1 MIREGSSCG
10 GRYSSLDEGRV
21 RRSWCRNPGPCEG
34 PKRIQNSTRGE
45 VPSPEF
51 HSNNSYSALSREEE
65 KSSEEEGSLE
75 DLDYSSS
82 SESSLDP
89 EEDEELEEEAARYEE
104 ESPAPPPH
112 NLPHNPDPL
121 SITDRHV
128 THRTRHYHRPNWFY
142 KVRMKHKQIM
152 SDLQRL
158 KNDNRDA
165 SEKFRELTEEKG
177 FYWYTK
183 NALFTIWNPIHMSLF
198 TICMSGFLRG
208 KANTLKNMEIQ
219 VILTK
224 LSPIKSLLQFINT
237 NNTKPQINKGE
248 AKGSLGI
255 FCIKMKM
262 LLILNLKHKICL
274 SYCYDQIV
282 RSLSVGCNMD
292 TGADVTIIAP
302 EFWHPNWPVQ
312 EVNVQLLGI
321 GTLSQVKQ
329 SARWLECIGPEGQRA
344 KLKPYVANIAMNLW
358 GRDLL
363 KQWNTQIN
371 IPPASETNQLTH
383 VSERNTRRYYSNHW
397 SPAIQ
402 IVQEQGRTTVDLPK
416 TPTAL
421 PLKWLTDKPVWVQ
434 QWPLT
439 TEKLQAL
446 EELVQEQLNAQH
458 IEESTSPWNS
468 PVFVIKK
475 KSGKWRMVTDLR
487 AINKVIQPMGSLQS
501 GIPLPTL
508 LPKGWPLIVID
519 LKDCFFSIPLQEKDR
534 ERFAF
539 TVPTYN
545 NSQPVKRYQWRVLPQ
560 GMLKSPTL
568 CQYFV
573 QQPLEVILKKFPK
586 SIIYHYMDDI
596 LLADSNADTL
606 ERLFEEVKKILPCWG
621 LQIAPEKIQKGDS
634 INYLGYKI
642 GLQKIRPKRC
652 KLGEID
658 YELLMTF
665 KDFFGDISHLRTI
678 TGVKNDEL
686 SNLFKTLEGDKD
698 LNSPR
703 ELTPEA
709 EKELALV
716 EKKVQDGHVDRVDP
730 KLDCILVILPS
741 IHSPTGILMQR
752 EDIILEWIFLPNK
765 QSKKLKTYVEK
776 ISDLILK
783 GKIVWETPISGVHT
797 FYTDA
802 NKQGK
807 AGYKS
812 EDLSKVVQS
821 PYNSVQKSELYAILL
836 VLMDFSEPLNIV
848 TDSQYAERVVLH
860 IETAEFI
867 PDESELTSLFIQ
879 LQDIIR
885 NRKHPLYITHI
896 RSHTGLPG
904 PLAQGNNEI
913 DKLLIGNML
922 EASEF
927 HKKHH
932 VNSKDLKRDFSIT
945 WQQAKEIVRKCPTCS
960 FYNQTPLPAGCNPKG
975 TQRNDIWQMDVFH
988 FAEFGKLKYVHH
1000 TIDTYSGF
1008 QWATAL
1014 SSEKADS
1021 VITHLLEVM
1030 AIMGIPA
1037 QIKTD
1042 NAPAYVS
1049 GKMKQFLLI
1058 TI

>member
-1 MIREGSSCG
+1 MYFLKVSLTELHKDTLFAAMGLSFSKSINQSINHQCGRGCEEAGLLSWSCG
-10 GRYSSLDEGRV
+10 ASTSDWQAHILQPTERNLGSQPRDIEMDHMSARLRAFLSEPIGEKDVAWVDGISRELALNLVTKGFNKPDGSPCHVPPYQQHDNGMLRASSLG
-21 RRSWCRNPGPCEG
+21 
-34 PKRIQNSTRGE
+34 
-45 VPSPEF
+45 
-51 HSNNSYSALSREEE
+51 
-65 KSSEEEGSLE
+65 
-75 DLDYSSS
+75 
-82 SESSLDP
+82 
-89 EEDEELEEEAARYEE
+89 
-104 ESPAPPPH
+104 APPRDYGCVSISTYTLCTDYPH
-112 NLPHNPDPL
+112 PPP
-121 SITDRHV
+121 V
-128 THRTRHYHRPNWFY
+128 
-142 KVRMKHKQIM
+142 
-152 SDLQRL
+152 
-158 KNDNRDA
+158 
-165 SEKFRELTEEKG
+165 
-177 FYWYTK
+177 
-183 NALFTIWNPIHMSLF
+183 PI
-198 TICMSGFLRG
+198 
-208 KANTLKNMEIQ
+208 
-219 VILTK
+219 
-224 LSPIKSLLQFINT
+224 
-237 NNTKPQINKGE
+237 
-248 AKGSLGI
+248 
-255 FCIKMKM
+255 
-262 LLILNLKHKICL
+262 
-274 SYCYDQIV
+274 
-282 RSLSVGCNMD
+282 SLS
-292 TGADVTIIAP
+292 
-302 EFWHPNWPVQ
+302 
-312 EVNVQLLGI
+312 
-321 GTLSQVKQ
+321 
-329 SARWLECIGPEGQRA
+329 
-344 KLKPYVANIAMNLW
+344 
-358 GRDLL
+358 
-363 KQWNTQIN
+363 
-371 IPPASETNQLTH
+371 
-383 VSERNTRRYYSNHW
+383 
-397 SPAIQ
+397 
-402 IVQEQGRTTVDLPK
+402 
-416 TPTAL
+416 
-421 PLKWLTDKPVWVQ
+421 
-434 QWPLT
+434 
-439 TEKLQAL
+439 
-446 EELVQEQLNAQH
+446 H
-458 IEESTSPWNS
+458 IS
-468 PVFVIKK
+468 
-475 KSGKWRMVTDLR
+475 
-487 AINKVIQPMGSLQS
+487 
-501 GIPLPTL
+501 
-508 LPKGWPLIVID
+508 
-519 LKDCFFSIPLQEKDR
+519 
-534 ERFAF
+534 
-539 TVPTYN
+539 
-545 NSQPVKRYQWRVLPQ
+545 
-560 GMLKSPTL
+560 
-568 CQYFV
+568 
-573 QQPLEVILKKFPK
+573 
-586 SIIYHYMDDI
+586 
-596 LLADSNADTL
+596 
-606 ERLFEEVKKILPCWG
+606 RL
-621 LQIAPEKIQKGDS
+621 
-634 INYLGYKI
+634 
-642 GLQKIRPKRC
+642 
-652 KLGEID
+652 
-658 YELLMTF
+658 
-665 KDFFGDISHLRTI
+665 FGDISHLRTI

-741 IHSPTGILMQR
+741 RHSPTGILMQR

-783 GKIVWETPISGVHT
+783 GKLRLRQLAGIDPAEIVVPLTKEEIEKLWAESEPWQRACSNFLGEINSKYPKSDRIELIKRADWILPRIVRETPISGVRT

-904 PLAQGNNEI
+904 PLAQGNDEI
-913 DKLLIGNML
+913 DKLLIGNVL

-932 VNSKDLKRDFSIT
+932 VNSKGLKRDFSIT

-1049 GKMKQFLLI
+1049 GKMKQFFAYYNIKHI
-1058 TI
+1058 T